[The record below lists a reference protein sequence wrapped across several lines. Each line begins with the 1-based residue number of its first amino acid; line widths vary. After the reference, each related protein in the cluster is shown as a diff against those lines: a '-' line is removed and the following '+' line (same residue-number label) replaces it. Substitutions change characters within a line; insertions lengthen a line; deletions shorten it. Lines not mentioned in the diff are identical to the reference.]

1 MKRTILTLTIL
12 STLACDPASEE
23 CVSLRD
29 ANTKGVYIESFNGAA
44 IDRAAVLAVIQECGK
59 QLDPPQRLTLEWED
73 GPGVGTGIRN
83 VIHLRGTMLAD
94 FDLLQ
99 CYTQVFMDNGGIKIP
114 E

>member
-1 MKRTILTLTIL
+1 MKRISLTFAIL
-12 STLACDPASEE
+12 STLACDDPASECE
-23 CVSLRD
+23 TFRD
-29 ANTKGVYIESFNGAA
+29 ANTKGVYIDTFNGAG

-94 FDLLQ
+94 FDLLE
-99 CYTQVFMDNGGIKIP
+99 CYTQVFTANGAVKIP